1 MSFKKE
7 FLGSYQKALNQCR
20 SAKLAY
26 LKSADKQ
33 HLPEYKRFF
42 NLQATVRNRIYNDLI
57 TLVNNKEVELAQ
69 SFLQNH
75 NREEIMIATL
85 DSEKQNAFSKAIESD
100 QLVIEH
106 LLQIMDIEDNIDS
119 QNELNRFVEKL
130 KNSLHTNQIFEKQ
143 SLVLREEKKVS

>member
-1 MSFKKE
+1 
-7 FLGSYQKALNQCR
+7 
-20 SAKLAY
+20 
-26 LKSADKQ
+26 
-33 HLPEYKRFF
+33 
-42 NLQATVRNRIYNDLI
+42 
-57 TLVNNKEVELAQ
+57 
-69 SFLQNH
+69 
-75 NREEIMIATL
+75 MIATL